1 MEKTPYDR
9 RLVDEALR
17 IIELAQEQGMI
28 MRAIGAIAV
37 ELHSPKYSYLREE
50 MKRPPHKDIDLITHG
65 RNRKLLKKFFA
76 EIKYRPLTGMA
87 VLYGQTRHTYNHEVN
102 MNEIDVYFDK
112 LDYCHKID
120 LTERLELDKPTI
132 TPADIL
138 LQKMQI
144 VVINEKDIIDASILL
159 REHEI
164 GDTDG
169 DAINAKYISHLL
181 SGDWGFYYTF
191 TRNLDNVKSWINK
204 HENVRDEAKN
214 DICAK
219 IEKISR
225 RVADEPKSFRWEAR
239 SKVGTKKKWYNDVE
253 SLPGRP

>member
-1 MEKTPYDR
+1 MEKTRNDR
-9 RLVDEALR
+9 GLVDEALR
-17 IIELAQEQGMI
+17 IIELAQEQGI
-28 MRAIGAIAV
+28 TMRAIGAIAV

-50 MKRPPHKDIDLITHG
+50 LKRPSHKDIDMITHG
-65 RNRKLLKKFFA
+65 RSRKLLKKFFA
-76 EIKYRPLTGMA
+76 GIKYRPLVGMA
-87 VLYGQTRHTYNHEVN
+87 VLYGQTRHTYNHETN
-102 MNEIDVYFDK
+102 TNEVDVYFDK
-112 LDYCHKID
+112 LEYCHKID

-164 GDTDG
+164 EDMDG
-169 DAINAKYISHLL
+169 DVINAKYISHLF
-181 SGDWGFYYTF
+181 SSDWGFYYTF

-204 HENVRDEAKN
+204 HENMKDEDKN
-214 DICAK
+214 DICSK
-219 IEKISR
+219 VEKILR
-225 RVADEPKSFRWEAR
+225 GVADEPKSMMWKAR
-239 SKVGTKKKWYNDVE
+239 SKIGTKKKWYNDVE